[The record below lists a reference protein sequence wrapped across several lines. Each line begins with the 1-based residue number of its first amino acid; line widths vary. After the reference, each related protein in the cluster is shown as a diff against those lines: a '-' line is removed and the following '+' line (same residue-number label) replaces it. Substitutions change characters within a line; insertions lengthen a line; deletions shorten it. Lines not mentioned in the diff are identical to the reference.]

1 MTEVISRILVP
12 VDFSEHSDRA
22 LRYATTLAGQFG
34 ATLDLFHVVE
44 DPFMS
49 GAWSPEMYVPNM
61 QELLRTLIADARD
74 HLETAK
80 ASVKDPGVAV
90 ETRVVTG
97 APARA
102 IVEEAATGRFDLIV
116 MGTHG
121 RTGLSHAVMGSVAE
135 RVVRKATCPVL
146 TVKDTAADAHAPAAT
161 AAA

>member
-22 LRYATTLAGQFG
+22 LRYAMRIASQFG
-34 ATLDLFHVVE
+34 ATLELFHVVE
-44 DPFMS
+44 DPSMS
-49 GAWSPEMYVPNM
+49 GAWGPEMYVPNM
-61 QELLRTLIADARD
+61 QELLRTLIADARE
-74 HLETAK
+74 HLDTAR
-80 ASVKDPGVAV
+80 ASVKDPRVAV

-97 APARA
+97 SPVRS
-102 IVEEAATGRFDLIV
+102 IIEQTATGHFDLIV

-135 RVVRKATCPVL
+135 RVVRQAPCPVL
-146 TVKDTAADAHAPAAT
+146 TVKDTPANTQEAAGL